1 MERLI
6 KMILVVQPETIDRL
20 RELMEEEY
28 VGLEELKA
36 RLDEKLSEI
45 RTQVK
50 SYIHYLYFLLT
61 FSN

>member
-1 MERLI
+1 
-6 KMILVVQPETIDRL
+6 MILVVQPETIDRL